1 MLETIPKW
9 QVYFCRARSFSPAR
23 ASWSRSPAS
32 RWRTTCAVG
41 RGQPTA
47 IPNRLG
53 NQETWGAR
61 PILKKLGSCN
71 NTPPLILMVYRTHLW
86 WFWGW
91 FIIALPTLLYF
102 CGLRNAGVSRGF
114 SMLFLASWLGSAFHL
129 WLVPSACSLLEMRL
143 SNLLAMIVRPKRAG
157 SDRFFSPC
165 FSHFLP
171 SNSWEIFRLRDSVQ
185 VTCLSPGHIGFI
197 LSTTKLDLTKTQLR
211 RCPGVLFCAG

>member
-1 MLETIPKW
+1 MLETIPEW

-32 RWRTTCAVG
+32 RWRPTCAVG

-143 SNLLAMIVRPKRAG
+143 SNLLAMIVRPKRVG
-157 SDRFFSPC
+157 SDRFIFPHVFPIFCQAIPVRCFDSATPCRSPVYLLDI
-165 FSHFLP
+165 SAL
-171 SNSWEIFRLRDSVQ
+171 SWAPPNWI
-185 VTCLSPGHIGFI
+185 SP
-197 LSTTKLDLTKTQLR
+197 R
-211 RCPGVLFCAG
+211 RSCEG